1 MVQGAENCNILL
13 IALLLVLW
21 WIGVWGL
28 IETLLHQFIK
38 GSTSKALLVYSSLIA
53 TVLAVVYIKPQLLE
67 HFI

>member
-1 MVQGAENCNILL
+1 MGKGETRDILF
-13 IALLLVLW
+13 IAFLLVLW

-28 IETLLHQFIK
+28 VETLLHQFIK
-38 GSTSKALLVYSSLIA
+38 GSASKALFVYSSLIA